1 MNTSPSSATTEPRL
15 SVSETGAGAEVQT
28 SDSPVNSSVT
38 VTVQDQGPR
47 DSLSPAS
54 PEQPQSLSLRAP
66 TPSHTVEPG
75 EEIGH
80 AYWAEYEEDTSTP
93 GDDELK
99 EIDGADADYSACDR
113 ESNSNLVE
121 VCQLFP
127 KPLTDTLP
135 DSYWEGNF
143 FRDLGDPEYVPREK
157 ARLTWIL
164 KGVRGNPEAPNRTRV
179 MHSPPAFIG
188 GYWWRI
194 KFYPRGNNV
203 GSLSI
208 YLECSP
214 TLPPPDGDLP
224 ETKFTVRRGPSD
236 ANLRANSPDLE
247 FHNAATNDS
256 AAWLENYK
264 SQYPAAA
271 CATPKITKDGP
282 SDPWRVSAQ
291 IGVIVYNPEEPR
303 TGWMQSS
310 CHQFNPHNLDWGWTY
325 FHGPWDQIHQRRRG
339 QHRAL
344 MNNDTLAFDA
354 YIRVIDDPT
363 KSLWW
368 HPSESE
374 PTWDSL
380 ALTGYR
386 PLGDSVINHSAEV
399 AGLASWLHV
408 APFCKIIQSVNV
420 LEHLTNCDVKP
431 KPLCDALQKLL
442 WQLRCRTQSLK
453 YVDTDGITSTLRNL
467 REFSSDVS
475 EFWERLRRTLE
486 LELAGTHAGKQ
497 FARLFDSPVH
507 VSSSVNTL
515 PTDFNSRMCV
525 RADEFKSTGEAV
537 KGYLGAKPGRWS
549 LPPILHVELG
559 RHTLDKAMRWQLSF
573 NKMDLDEE
581 LDLNPYIIDGQ
592 SGNYVLYGYVVHRGR
607 RTSGKFFTILRP
619 AGPGTKWLAF
629 DDGSA
634 NRVECLTQ
642 KTALGPHLGL
652 DASQTVD
659 HKKGHDVPVVVMYVR
674 SDMVSE
680 LLPGPQGPWEVPESL
695 KQYYETGLYQPVP
708 PADEKA
714 RDDVQV
720 EIYSMAEHDQ
730 LSSLFDTYDLMSH
743 SKATKG
749 VMYMT
754 LRRSS
759 RLTDLRRKIT
769 LWKSAGSELI
779 RPERVRLWHIRH
791 TRAQCGPTLAFD
803 MISDLNVPLDSSAGT
818 LRFWMETISEE
829 DAKFFAIPD
838 PPSATAL
845 ENKPEESVVE
855 RAGLETPEPPSLVS
869 NGDAVASSSVTV
881 VEDPSGIR
889 SEASP
894 QLSTPSPENDAL
906 AQDSTRHDTVMAV
919 DADHVQHTTDSDT
932 SIAPV
937 TSSSGATSAPVSIST
952 GPEVVA
958 EASPVPEVALPVGHT
973 YYFIQVFDADQQV
986 LRTVGTFFS
995 KLEANVKASIRRHLQ
1010 WPIRRDFL
1018 MWKRVDG
1025 TTVTTVSPAETFMD
1039 VVVPHGS
1046 CIIIG
1051 DKLSKDKRSQLGTSG
1066 LFSSPD
1072 RLVQY
1077 LWAESRHHPIQGFTG
1092 AKTVEATFTSDYYSG
1107 DFLKGYYHGR
1117 GKHISGTGAVYE
1129 GDFAFGKR
1137 HGQGKMTYPTGDTY
1151 DGDWVEDVRHGQGT
1165 YVEKKTGNKY
1175 VGGYKDGKR
1184 HGKAI
1189 SYWEVADEEMDLCQ
1203 ICYSEEQD
1211 AVFCDC
1217 GHVCSCVTCAKQVDL
1232 CPICRKTIK
1241 SVIKIYRT

>member
-1 MNTSPSSATTEPRL
+1 MIVSAISIGERCTRSLFEATNLL
-15 SVSETGAGAEVQT
+15 S
-28 SDSPVNSSVT
+28 
-38 VTVQDQGPR
+38 
-47 DSLSPAS
+47 
-54 PEQPQSLSLRAP
+54 
-66 TPSHTVEPG
+66 
-75 EEIGH
+75 
-80 AYWAEYEEDTSTP
+80 
-93 GDDELK
+93 
-99 EIDGADADYSACDR
+99 
-113 ESNSNLVE
+113 
-121 VCQLFP
+121 
-127 KPLTDTLP
+127 

-143 FRDLGDPEYVPREK
+143 FRDLDDPEYVPREK
-157 ARLTWIL
+157 ARLTWVL
-164 KGVRGNPEAPNRTRV
+164 KGVRGTPEAPNRAKIMR
-179 MHSPPAFIG
+179 SPPAFIG
-188 GYWWRI
+188 GYWWRM

-214 TLPPPDGDLP
+214 TLPPPDGELP
-224 ETKFTVRRGPSD
+224 ETKFTVRRGASD
-236 ANLRANSPDLE
+236 ANLNENTPDVELYT
-247 FHNAATNDS
+247 AATNDH
-256 AAWLENYK
+256 AAWLENYMSK
-264 SQYPAAA
+264 YPAAVSA
-271 CATPKITKDGP
+271 APRITQAAP
-282 SDPWRVSAQ
+282 SEPWRVSAQ

-310 CHQFNPHNLDWGWTY
+310 CHQFNPYNLDWGWTY

-344 MNNDTLAFDA
+344 LNHDTLAFDA
-354 YIRVIDDPT
+354 YIRVVDDPT

-368 HPSESE
+368 HPSDSE

-399 AGLASWLHV
+399 AGLASWLHI

-442 WQLRCRTQSLK
+442 WQLRRRTHSLQ
-453 YVDTDGITSTLRNL
+453 YVDTDGITSILRNL

-486 LELAGTHAGKQ
+486 LELTGTDAGKQ
-497 FARLFDSPVH
+497 LAQLFDSPVH

-515 PTDFNSRMCV
+515 PTDFNSRLLV
-525 RADEFKSTGEAV
+525 RADEAESTSEAV
-537 KGYLGAKPGRWS
+537 KRYLSAKPGHWS
-549 LPPILHVELG
+549 LPPILHIELG
-559 RHTLDKAMRWQLSF
+559 RHTLDKAMRWQLAF
-573 NKMDLDEE
+573 NKVNLDEE
-581 LDLNPYIIDGQ
+581 LDLSPYVIDGQ
-592 SGNYVLYGYVVHRGR
+592 SSNYVLYGYVVHRGR
-607 RTSGKFFTILRP
+607 RTSGKFFSILRP

-629 DDGSA
+629 DDGSD

-695 KQYYETGLYQPVP
+695 KHYYETGLYQPVP
-708 PADEKA
+708 PACVKSMV
-714 RDDVQV
+714 DVQV
-720 EIYSMAEHDQ
+720 EIYSMTDHDQ
-730 LSSLFDTYDLMSH
+730 LCSLFDTYDLMSH
-743 SKATKG
+743 AKATNG
-749 VMYMT
+749 AMYMT
-754 LRRSS
+754 LPGSY
-759 RLTDLRRKIT
+759 RLTDLRKKIA
-769 LWKSAGSELI
+769 LWKSTGSEPI
-779 RPERVRLWHIRH
+779 RPERVRLWHIGH
-791 TRAQCGPTLAFD
+791 TRAQCGPTLAFNL
-803 MISDLNVPLDSSAGT
+803 ISDLNVPLESSDGT

-838 PPSATAL
+838 PPSATAT
-845 ENKPEESVVE
+845 EDKPEETVIE
-855 RAGLETPEPPSLVS
+855 RAGSETPQLPSVERD
-869 NGDAVASSSVTV
+869 GDAIASSSVTLV
-881 VEDPSGIR
+881 VDTFDNGLSATHREVLP
-889 SEASP
+889 P
-894 QLSTPSPENDAL
+894 LSTLSPENDVL
-906 AQDSTRHDTVMAV
+906 AQPSTEHAPAFVV
-919 DADHVQHTTDSDT
+919 DESPGRQTTNVSASD
-932 SIAPV
+932 APV
-937 TSSSGATSAPVSIST
+937 MSSSGATSARVLMSAR
-952 GPEVVA
+952 PELMA
-958 EASPVPEVALPVGHT
+958 EAPSVSEIALPVGHT
-973 YYFIQVFDADQQV
+973 YYFIQIFDADQQV
-986 LRTVGTFFS
+986 LRTVGAFFS
-995 KLEANVKASIRRHLQ
+995 KLEANIKASIRRHLQ
-1010 WPIRRDFL
+1010 WSFRRDFL

-1051 DKLSKDKRSQLGTSG
+1051 DKLSKDKRFQLGTSG

-1072 RLVQY
+1072 RLVQF
-1077 LWAESRHHPIQGFTG
+1077 LWADSRHHPIQGFTG
-1092 AKTVEATFTSDYYSG
+1092 TKTVEATFTSDYYSG
-1107 DFLKGYYHGR
+1107 NFLKGYYHGH
-1117 GKHISGTGAVYE
+1117 GKHFSGTGTVYE
-1129 GDFAFGKR
+1129 GDFVFGKR
-1137 HGQGKMTYPTGDTY
+1137 HGQGKMVYPTGDTY
-1151 DGDWVEDVRHGQGT
+1151 DGDWIEDVRHGQGT
-1165 YVEKKTGNKY
+1165 YVEEKTGNKY

-1184 HGKAI
+1184 HGKGV

-1203 ICYSEEQD
+1203 ICYSEEQN